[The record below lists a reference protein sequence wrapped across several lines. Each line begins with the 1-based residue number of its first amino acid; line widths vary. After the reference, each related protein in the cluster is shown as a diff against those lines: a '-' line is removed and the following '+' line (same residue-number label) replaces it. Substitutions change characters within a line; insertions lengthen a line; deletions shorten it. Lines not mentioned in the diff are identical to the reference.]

1 MPAENHEECKF
12 FFKTAEAYFGSGLKP
27 QNFDRDPC
35 VIKFLNDS
43 NTFIL
48 GCLQLNE
55 NQLHFFNDLEMSE
68 NATQALIFVKT
79 KQKPISM
86 NEIRSSVI
94 VISLCDSLIQ
104 SFYSSLSTFYA
115 PLLLKSAQSKPL
127 ANDPKIQT
135 ALAELSAGLSLF
147 LREQVS
153 RNSECTNVLGLSD
166 ELEFWKSVSAKQHGK
181 KSERR
186 RADLFVRLLEPAVK
200 ECLRLEN
207 SAFTIIGPPKK
218 IKTRLPSEDTGENHI
233 GIALAE
239 LLDVLDTHI
248 TDSLDEVW
256 RCLDPDATQPF
267 PESRMRQLIE
277 AIGYWIV
284 KIVQMHLGCTEHNEQ
299 RRDVPYS
306 VLWTLEFRQVKPGI
320 QLGIKACKQWQKS
333 SELLTQKLWRRYAP
347 HPWEGPQPNLAYL
360 TQFCARL
367 TEVLNLRG
375 LYEHLCRL
383 LTRDERTEL
392 RMDRGLEHFLF
403 GSWAKDMEFE
413 VESSAP
419 TLVRELFNPL
429 LYNPYTAEQWASA
442 MSMID
447 SKLRPAE
454 ERAASRLRTRLL
466 MANPRGDIGSS
477 QISPIQL
484 LREFQTYQELIRR
497 PIVSQILQA
506 ERETMLG
513 YLEASLKE
521 FREEFLKG
529 TGAVL
534 ERKSTSAGFSDRPV
548 GMITAKN
555 IPESINRIL
564 WAGHMESRVSDDLQ
578 LVEVLLSDLDRFG
591 LYKQEAMSLI
601 EDVATW
607 RREQFEAWS
616 RDRLA
621 RLADK
626 KPKDQNMTLAFEP
639 SGHLLTLS
647 TTDGK
652 LEVGYPDG
660 LVQLQREVRLLTGL
674 GYPVPSKLIKAADQG
689 EALYRYAIVLKQVA
703 HFYNSIDSQM
713 IPSQQALMLNSALA
727 FERLIKSPQLQLRGN
742 LDDMDKGITW
752 DQLSEVETY
761 ISQLQAA
768 SRQLMSENRKL
779 RKVHFT
785 IVEKIIRLLEVD
797 LLRNQPRWRSELA
810 DIRYILSEVANQ
822 GGYPPGHMTPW
833 KAHMDRQL
841 YKVLEHQYRNGLEAL
856 TEKMPELRVDMV
868 YHQSRLGFRPPFEE
882 IKARYYREMR
892 KFIAIPTHFR
902 GVSELPVGLGGSTNT
917 DESNTG
923 LIFPWIV
930 TNQATGLS
938 ACYRKAELLFTR
950 LEATLEPFREWVVLG
965 NLNLDELVDSHCR
978 ELIDFERNFKGLKTR
993 GRDAE
998 KLPNEI
1004 RIDCITVNCVPIKMS
1019 IEGLLQNLF
1028 EALQTCLRRSIQGDL
1043 VAADAFLTDALDK
1056 LSQRPQTVDELSEA
1070 KARQND
1076 FAKSR
1081 SRLMEQLSCA
1091 EAKDR
1096 LLRSVAGAGVSAVS
1110 TTKAKWEKF
1119 QMMME
1124 SFRLMMD
1131 EQLEV
1136 MKSNVQ
1142 ARTTAYFA
1150 ALDKFTSRW
1159 NHFKPG
1165 RNLLDSG
1172 DHEACKEA
1180 VRLVRD
1186 RQAEFRDLE
1195 AARASL
1201 IRDYEHFE
1209 MAPPSFATSDEV
1221 AKDLDEHEIM
1231 WTQYENFSTELE
1243 QLAREDWISFRSK
1256 CYLFDEFLTT
1266 WFNKLRSTEAN
1277 PMTVR
1282 LQKEIDHYW
1291 EVVPALKWVRGDAL
1305 SPDHWLELFRL
1316 IGLPRGTKLDQLTF
1330 GDLLR
1335 VSRSIVEH
1343 TETLKSLTH
1352 RAQAEVVVREALQ
1365 ELDVWGAGATF
1376 TLTDYIDSSG
1386 QTVCLVKDWKDIV
1399 SQVGDNMALLASLQD
1414 SPYFDSFADRA
1425 NAWTQR
1431 LADLDHGL
1439 TGLQSVQRRWVYLE
1453 PILGRG
1459 ALPKEAARFA
1469 QVDAE
1474 FRRLLQALKVDNRV
1488 VSLVSGLKGNALK
1501 DQLTN
1506 MQDQL
1511 ARCQRALNEYLED
1524 KRSIFPRFY
1533 FLGDDDL
1540 LEILGQSTNPAVIQT
1555 HLRKLFQG
1563 IHHVQFDGLDELVS
1577 GKTSVAT
1584 LTAMC
1589 SLDGETVPL
1598 QRPIQLTN
1606 EVEVWLGRLATEMQ
1620 STLSENLTQ
1629 CLGEGSAENQ
1639 RRSRLDPNAY
1649 PGQVLTL
1656 SEAIHFA
1663 RNVEDALNCGRLS
1676 ALKKDLQAQ
1685 LTAYT
1690 SVDLNFLRSAGTEDI
1705 SVNPMDRGH
1714 SAHTHP
1720 FASRV
1725 LVAKL
1730 NALVLDTVHSIDVVD
1745 QLIQS
1750 GAATSRDWAWQR
1762 QLRFY
1767 TGASGKTGLSD
1778 APSSI
1783 PRVCMVDAQF
1793 NYTFE
1798 YQGNA
1803 PRLVH
1808 TPLTD
1813 KCYLTLTQAMR
1824 MGLGGNPYGPAG
1836 TGKTESVKA
1845 LGGLMGRQVLVFN
1858 CDEGID
1864 VRSMGRIL
1872 VGIVKCGAWGC
1883 FDEFNRLEE
1892 SVLSAVSMQI
1902 QVIQDGLRSSSAHI
1916 ILLNRN
1922 VSLDPNS
1929 GLFITLN
1936 PAGKGYGGRQKLPDN
1951 LKQLFRP
1958 VAMTQPDVDLIAE
1971 MILFA
1976 EGFRQARELGRKL
1989 VSVFSLAKQL
1999 LSVQQHYDWGLRA
2012 LKTVL
2017 HSAGSL
2023 LQSRLLNYTTNSPD
2037 EVRLRE
2043 ETVLI
2048 IRAARSNTLAKLTTA
2063 DASRFEALLHDVF
2076 PDPTLHQLHDVEDD
2090 IFQLKQALHA
2100 VVSEHQMVLVD
2111 AQIRK
2116 ALEVYE
2122 QTKQRM
2128 GVVLVGPSGCGKST
2142 VLTLLR
2148 LALSKIGHPVRYH
2161 VFNPKSM
2168 LRVQLLGRIDSDT
2181 REWTDGVLTHSA
2193 RSVVK
2198 EDAEQHCWIV
2208 CDGDID
2214 PEWVESLNSVLDDN
2228 RLLTLPSGERI
2239 QFGPNVNFLFETHE
2253 LTQASPATVSRMG
2266 VVYVSDEAT
2275 DPKALVGAWL
2285 AQQTEAD
2292 RGKLEM
2298 LINPAF
2304 YQCLEWVYQNKDFVV
2319 ETSPAATVF
2328 NGLSHLVGAVTTAKL
2343 TVGLIRGLGANLT
2356 ESAREAL
2363 ANLVYET
2370 TGESPPDPTRP
2381 LDVQVDP
2388 KQPNRLIPYPPG
2400 ANVALLVPGTISAG
2414 GTGACQEISLSTL
2427 SSNSVVARQ
2436 VADSLVSGHPPLVLT
2451 PDVRRAI
2458 DSFRCWLEEPRARQS
2473 FLLVGPEGCGKSL
2486 LLDYCFCAASRPVQ
2500 VATVQCSAQTTP
2512 AQLLEKLSQ
2521 LCITVTSSNASGG
2534 RVLRPREGERLILYL
2549 RDLNLPKPDK
2559 WGSCQLTAFLQQLL
2573 TYHGYYDPSS
2583 LEFVGIEGIQFVG
2596 SFTPATTSAG
2606 LGRHHLSARFTSA
2619 LRLAVIDYP
2628 DKEQLIAIYSTLLQ
2642 AVVYSCTTPTNLS
2655 ESGGKVFERTS
2666 DRTIRSSESTTPPI
2680 PASRLHVMATIMVD
2694 LLNTVQQH
2702 FRADEHAH
2710 CVFTP
2715 HVLTSW
2721 TAALWRYDQLHGK
2734 DPNAIWAVFGYEARR
2749 LFRDR
2754 VPGERARGQ
2763 FDTLITGLLYKHLTG
2778 SDVNSNGS
2786 SRSSSDRKVHSGPSV
2801 DLQLALKFATGEIDG
2816 EDEEEDAELS
2826 SGGVKDTV
2834 TRAGSNNDDLLLTT
2848 GWFTTWG
2855 ALDPV
2860 HAECPI
2866 PLHGRPLG
2874 FVNSVQTRDT
2884 IHRGLIQLAREHCP
2898 RSADLVLFPEFVD
2911 LVCRLDRAL
2920 SVPAGSVLLAGRAG
2934 IGRRSALTL
2943 VAHLHQF
2950 HVCHLRVGRDYGMR
2964 QFTTDV
2970 KAACQAAGLED
2981 KRTLLCIE
2989 DQQITDD
2996 GILEIIN
3003 SLLASGEA
3011 LGIMTSE
3018 ELDALSSTVMP
3029 ASGIS
3034 LREASAE
3041 AGHRGPLTSFFASR
3055 VRANLHIALI
3065 LDTDDH
3071 ERFTGW
3077 LRANPSFYKCCVT
3090 QWLDDWTKRTLL
3102 KLPGLI
3108 MPSLKS
3114 RTEPAKFMQGFVA
3127 CHVSAPHSQLATP
3140 RRYWALCAAYGR
3152 IEKTHRVQLEAQISR
3167 LQAGLTKLREARE
3180 RVSQLKKSAA
3190 EQGAQ
3195 LTEKQSAA
3203 DKALE
3208 QISAAM
3214 QGAAEQRTEMELLRT
3229 RVSEE
3234 SKNLERRKA
3243 AIDSELAEIE
3253 PLVQQAR
3260 AAVGSIRPEALS
3272 EIRAL
3277 RAPPDAIR
3285 DILEGVLLLM
3295 GIRDTSWVSMRG
3307 FLAKRGVQEEILN
3320 FDARKISPEIRS
3332 SVERLLA
3339 KNEDSFD
3346 PKIARRASVAAA
3358 PLATWVRANV
3368 QYAVVLERIA
3378 PLEAEQAQLRGSL
3391 AQTETALTRLAED
3404 LAGVDSKV
3412 ARLRSVFEQH
3422 TSEATRL
3429 KAELDRAKETLASAE
3444 ALVGELEGEHA
3455 RWKNQVNEVNSKLN
3469 ALPSLAL
3476 LSAAFITYL
3485 SASPEDVRRKQLAE
3499 WSKQFTSLGLVLPD
3513 TIMAIE
3519 NATNAE
3525 FCVDIRRFLTT
3536 ERELLA
3542 WRNQGLPSD
3551 RLSGENAVVIL
3562 ETNMCPLIVDPSSRA
3577 VNWLKSH
3584 LKDQHLEVVNQQSS
3598 NFTTTLELAV
3608 RFGKCLIIQEVDEIE
3623 PILFPILS
3631 GKLTSH
3637 GSRSTVTL
3645 GDKTIDYHPEF
3656 RLFLCTRQT
3665 PSTVGVVRPACASSL
3680 VTMVNFETTRAG
3692 LVDQLLATSLQHE
3705 RPELEQRRQELVR
3718 AEEGMKLELA
3728 QLEDNLLEELAN
3740 ARGNILENKELLQ
3753 SLNRTKQSSLTIA
3766 ESLTESARLQSELD
3780 KERNVFYP
3788 LAEAGSRVYFVLT
3801 DIVKINWMYQFSLKS
3816 FLHLFQRALEAPHD
3830 PSLPAN
3836 ERMSFLQKRLEALV
3850 YEHVLQSLFKADRLM
3865 FTLHMA
3871 RCLRPGAITDE
3882 EWAFFT
3888 GLSVAEPT
3896 TDESAAPK
3904 WLDPERVRDVMR
3916 LKAALPELY
3925 ATLRLDDARIWS
3937 NWMNQ
3942 NEVELSAAPTALQQS
3957 QKQGLLTP
3965 FHLNVLAVQALRPD
3979 RLHTAL
3985 DHFATRCLNLPQL
3998 GPSTLNLSRLYE
4010 SETRFNEPIL
4020 LLISPGADP
4029 SQELA
4034 EAAAIHFDRVTG
4046 SKSQSDTRG
4055 CLELPSR
4062 YRHVA
4067 MGQGQ
4072 ADLALEELRSAAEA
4086 GDWLCLKNLHL
4097 VVGWLPILEKEINT
4111 LLLAHESQP
4120 TGSSSG
4126 AQNAQRTGQPVV
4138 HKDFRLW
4145 LTAEPHPGFPSALL
4159 QSCLKV
4165 AYEDYTILIDS
4176 LPEYDLPSYFNLPAN
4191 IDRSAQRT
4199 AGNRVIAQLRLL
4211 KRNVGPNW
4219 LERAETDHL
4228 IQSTSPALDL
4238 ADLFRPSTFLNAV
4251 RQQTARQMGV
4261 PIDSLKLASLW
4272 PDGMRG
4278 SSETQTK
4285 SITIRVTNLK
4295 LEGALFESGH
4305 LTPSHPESPSLTHL
4319 PDIYLMWIPKVRNLI
4334 PQIKRS
4340 FTLNSLVLQECV
4352 DLHKTITS
4360 LFQVN
4365 INHLR
4370 HCIEIRIDVTG

>member
-1 MPAENHEECKF
+1 MP
-12 FFKTAEAYFGSGLKP
+12 
-27 QNFDRDPC
+27 D
-35 VIKFLNDS
+35 
-43 NTFIL
+43 
-48 GCLQLNE
+48 
-55 NQLHFFNDLEMSE
+55 
-68 NATQALIFVKT
+68 
-79 KQKPISM
+79 
-86 NEIRSSVI
+86 
-94 VISLCDSLIQ
+94 
-104 SFYSSLSTFYA
+104 
-115 PLLLKSAQSKPL
+115 
-127 ANDPKIQT
+127 
-135 ALAELSAGLSLF
+135 
-147 LREQVS
+147 
-153 RNSECTNVLGLSD
+153 VLGLSD

-902 GVSELPVGLGGSTNT
+902 GVSELPIGLGGSTNT

-1243 QLAREDWISFRSK
+1243 QLAREDWISFREPVCTSHLSCVLMRVYLTNKITARLPYRSK

-1676 ALKKDLQAQ
+1676 ALKKDL
-1685 LTAYT
+1685 
-1690 SVDLNFLRSAGTEDI
+1690 
-1705 SVNPMDRGH
+1705 
-1714 SAHTHP
+1714 
-1720 FASRV
+1720 
-1725 LVAKL
+1725 
-1730 NALVLDTVHSIDVVD
+1730 
-1745 QLIQS
+1745 
-1750 GAATSRDWAWQR
+1750 
-1762 QLRFY
+1762 
-1767 TGASGKTGLSD
+1767 
-1778 APSSI
+1778 
-1783 PRVCMVDAQF
+1783 
-1793 NYTFE
+1793 
-1798 YQGNA
+1798 
-1803 PRLVH
+1803 
-1808 TPLTD
+1808 
-1813 KCYLTLTQAMR
+1813 
-1824 MGLGGNPYGPAG
+1824 
-1836 TGKTESVKA
+1836 
-1845 LGGLMGRQVLVFN
+1845 QVLVFN

-2834 TRAGSNNDDLLLTT
+2834 TRAGSNNDDFLLTT

-3412 ARLRSVFEQH
+3412 ARLRAVFEQH

-3584 LKDQHLEVVNQQSS
+3584 LKDQHLEVVNQQVRI
-3598 NFTTTLELAV
+3598 EL
-3608 RFGKCLIIQEVDEIE
+3608 RK
-3623 PILFPILS
+3623 
-3631 GKLTSH
+3631 H
-3637 GSRSTVTL
+3637 GERSTVTL

-3780 KERNVFYP
+3780 KE
-3788 LAEAGSRVYFVLT
+3788 
-3801 DIVKINWMYQFSLKS
+3801 
-3816 FLHLFQRALEAPHD
+3816 
-3830 PSLPAN
+3830 
-3836 ERMSFLQKRLEALV
+3836 
-3850 YEHVLQSLFKADRLM
+3850 
-3865 FTLHMA
+3865 
-3871 RCLRPGAITDE
+3871 
-3882 EWAFFT
+3882 WAFFT
-3888 GLSVAEPT
+3888 GLSVAEPAA
-3896 TDESAAPK
+3896 DESAAPK

-4165 AYEDYTILIDS
+4165 AYEA
-4176 LPEYDLPSYFNLPAN
+4176 PP
-4191 IDRSAQRT
+4191 
-4199 AGNRVIAQLRLL
+4199 GL
-4211 KRNVGPNW
+4211 KRNLRRTYESWSRAYLAQGNSTTRATALATLAWFHAVVQ
-4219 LERAETDHL
+4219 ERRSYIPQGWTKFYEF
-4228 IQSTSPALDL
+4228 SL
-4238 ADLFRPSTFLNAV
+4238 ADLRVAADIIDRLMLDTDSAGGGGVKDAWAWIHGLFGEAIYGGRMDNPFDTQVLQSYLH
-4251 RQQTARQMGV
+4251 QM
-4261 PIDSLKLASLW
+4261 
-4272 PDGMRG
+4272 
-4278 SSETQTK
+4278 
-4285 SITIRVTNLK
+4285 
-4295 LEGALFESGH
+4295 FSGH
-4305 LTPSHPESPSLTHL
+4305 TVRSQILGPLQLPGTTELRVCWGFRCQDANNFYATEVNNIGFPARIHPNLFPK
-4319 PDIYLMWIPKVRNLI
+4319 IY
-4334 PQIKRS
+4334 
-4340 FTLNSLVLQECV
+4340 
-4352 DLHKTITS
+4352 
-4360 LFQVN
+4360 
-4365 INHLR
+4365 
-4370 HCIEIRIDVTG
+4370 